1 MTADYTQV
9 GEESP
14 REACANLCH
23 ELRAL
28 SDPSGGAYTS
38 VAKTT
43 LATWASRLERA
54 VAKLDAEQAKRGD
67 DQKRSEGEDA
77 WQHLW

>member
-9 GEESP
+9 AQEGA

-54 VAKLDAEQAKRGD
+54 VQRM
-67 DQKRSEGEDA
+67 DQEKASQRP
-77 WQHLW
+77 

>member
-1 MTADYTQV
+1 MTADYTDVSQ
-9 GEESP
+9 ESP

-54 VAKLDAEQAKRGD
+54 VRRMDEEKASRA
-67 DQKRSEGEDA
+67 
-77 WQHLW
+77 